1 MSISMHSASVPIFV
15 RMLGNLLTWL
25 DKAEAHAT
33 AKKFDTSV
41 LLASRLAPDMLPF
54 TNQIQ
59 IACDAAK
66 FGAARLAGVEAP
78 KFDDTETTLAELRA
92 RVQKTIDYVA
102 SVPASQI
109 DGSDDRD
116 ITVPRRD
123 GPMVVK
129 GETYRKN
136 FVLPNFFFHV
146 TVGYAI
152 LRSRGVAVGK
162 EHFDG
167 LHSYEP
173 EP

>member
-1 MSISMHSASVPIFV
+1 MSISMHSASVAIFV

-78 KFDDTETTLAELRA
+78 KFEDTETTLADLRT
-92 RVQKTIDYVA
+92 RVQKTIDYVK

-129 GETYRKN
+129 GETYLKN

-146 TVGYAI
+146 TTTYAL
-152 LRSRGVAVGK
+152 LRHNGVDLGK
-162 EHFDG
+162 SDYLG
-167 LHSYEP
+167 PLK
-173 EP
+173 